1 MVLRSDKVA
10 SKEQARKEKQ
20 KNKLIGEFFDYN
32 ILIIVALLI
41 IFGLIMIYST
51 SSYNALNEK
60 GNANYYLEKQA
71 LAVSAGLFF
80 MFLAMFFPMKWIKNL
95 SEIIYFVSLA
105 TVFLVLTG
113 LGASEGGATRW
124 IYIGPISVQPSELV
138 KIGIIVLMAALICKF
153 NSGELNKWKMLGGF
167 MIPSAI
173 AAAIIFVVTNNL
185 SSAIIV
191 VGIAFV
197 MTFVA
202 SPNYSKFFITV
213 GILLLLATIAVLAIV
228 NIDNSVEGGFRV
240 ERVLA
245 WLDPEAYANGKGYQ
259 VLQSLYAIGSGG
271 IFGKGLG
278 ESMQKLGFIPESQND
293 MIFSII
299 CEELG
304 LCGSFMLIFL
314 FGLLLWRMMLVAMNT
329 KNKFNCLVVVGVIAH
344 IAIQVVLNIA
354 VVTNSIPNTGISLPF
369 ISYGGSSVV
378 CLLIEIGLVM
388 NVSRT
393 IKT

>member
-1 MVLRSDKVA
+1 MA
-10 SKEQARKEKQ
+10 SKEQTGKVRRR
-20 KNKLIGEFFDYN
+20 NKIIGEYFDYN

-51 SSYNALNEK
+51 SSYNALNDK
-60 GNANYYLEKQA
+60 GNANYYLMRQG
-71 LAVSAGLFF
+71 LATLVGIGVMLIT
-80 MFLAMFFPMKWIKNL
+80 MFIPMKVIMMF
-95 SEIIYFVSLA
+95 SEFIYYTSLA

-113 LGASEGGATRW
+113 LGAAEGGATRW
-124 IYIGPISVQPSELV
+124 IYIGPISVQPAELV
-138 KIGIIVLMAALICKF
+138 KIGIIVLLAGLICKF
-153 NSGELNKWKMLGGF
+153 HSSVLNKWKMLGAF
-167 MIPSAI
+167 MIPSLF
-173 AAAIIFVVTNNL
+173 AALLIFLITNNL

-191 VGIAFV
+191 VGISFV
-197 MTFVA
+197 MLFVA
-202 SPNYSKFFITV
+202 SPNYSKFFVTAGAV
-213 GILLLLATIAVLAIV
+213 LLLAVIAVLVIV
-228 NIDNSVEGGFRV
+228 NMDNGAEGGFRV

-245 WLDPEAYANGKGYQ
+245 WLDPEAYPKGKGYQ
-259 VLQSLYAIGSGG
+259 ILQALYAIGSGG

-304 LCGSFMLIFL
+304 LCGAFMLMFL
-314 FGLLLWRMMLVAMNT
+314 YALLLWRMMLVAMNT
-329 KNKFNCLVVVGVIAH
+329 KNKSNCLVVVGVMAH

-393 IKT
+393 IKV

>member
-1 MVLRSDKVA
+1 MA
-10 SKEQARKEKQ
+10 SKEQARKVRKVRR

-41 IFGLIMIYST
+41 VFGLIMIYST
-51 SSYNALNEK
+51 SSYNALNDK
-60 GNANYYLEKQA
+60 GNANYYLQRQA
-71 LAVSAGLFF
+71 LAMSLGLVVMVVT
-80 MFLAMFFPMKWIKNL
+80 MFIPMKLFEKTAEL
-95 SEIIYFVSLA
+95 IYFGSIA
-105 TVFLVLTG
+105 SVFLVLTG

-124 IYIGPISVQPSELV
+124 IYIGPVSVQPAELV

-153 NSGELNKWKMLGGF
+153 RSSELNKWKMLGGF
-167 MIPSAI
+167 LIPSLI
-173 AAAIIFVVTNNL
+173 AAAIIFIVTNNL

-197 MTFVA
+197 MMFVA
-202 SPNYSKFFITV
+202 SPNYSKFFIFV
-213 GILLLLATIAVLAIV
+213 GIILLLAVIAVLAIV

-304 LCGSFMLIFL
+304 LCGAFMLIFL
-314 FGLLLWRMMLVAMNT
+314 FGLLLWRMMLVAINT

-393 IKT
+393 IKA